1 MTLSKPFATRNPSG
15 VLRVIIPGRVSTP
28 GQDTESIASQ
38 QEDAERWLRRVHPG
52 PVRVTRLGEQASGW
66 LADRKSMIEARRLI
80 ESGEVDAVVATELR
94 ELYRNPALHWRFV
107 YECIDHDVRVIL
119 INDGVDTA
127 TENWEVMMHTASL
140 RHGMTV
146 PETRRRVR
154 HKATYTFGRGGMV
167 LKLKYGY
174 RKLTAEQAQSGQ
186 FGPVGLRI
194 AKRPECT
201 AVIREI
207 RDRVVRGDSY
217 VRIADWLNMKG
228 SPPAPTSKAV
238 RAWTGRVVKDLLR
251 DPILS
256 GRRRFRATV
265 CRMVYKTGRHRVER
279 NPDKPEEKE
288 YPELAHLT
296 SEEHAEVLGVM
307 EARKE
312 ESKVGQ
318 GQPAVASPP
327 VPVLMA
333 RPTRPVRRVRW
344 ADVPL
349 RDVPPVPEYPGSRP
363 SALLAQDP
371 DRLPRTPNQGAPT
384 CGHLGRASWAAA

>member
-217 VRIADWLNMKG
+217 VRIADWLNDERIDPGPYVESGTCVDRAGGEG
-228 SPPAPTSKAV
+228 SPPRPNPEWSEAVPGDCVQDGLQDRAAPGRTQPRQAGGEGVPGVGPPHQRGTRRGLGRDGGAKGGV
-238 RAWTGRVVKDLLR
+238 EGRART
-251 DPILS
+251 
-256 GRRRFRATV
+256 
-265 CRMVYKTGRHRVER
+265 
-279 NPDKPEEKE
+279 
-288 YPELAHLT
+288 
-296 SEEHAEVLGVM
+296 
-307 EARKE
+307 ARC
-312 ESKVGQ
+312 GIAP
-318 GQPAVASPP
+318 GAGPYGPAN
-327 VPVLMA
+327 
-333 RPTRPVRRVRW
+333 
-344 ADVPL
+344 
-349 RDVPPVPEYPGSRP
+349 
-363 SALLAQDP
+363 
-371 DRLPRTPNQGAPT
+371 TPGAP
-384 CGHLGRASWAAA
+384 RAVG